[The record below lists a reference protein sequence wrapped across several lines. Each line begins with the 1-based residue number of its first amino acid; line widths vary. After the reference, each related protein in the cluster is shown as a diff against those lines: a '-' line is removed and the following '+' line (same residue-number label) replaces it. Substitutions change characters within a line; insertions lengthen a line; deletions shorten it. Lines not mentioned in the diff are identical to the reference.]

1 VALNGDGGD
10 ESFAGYERYQAM
22 LLAQK
27 LPNFAKQIISRFVK
41 ILPDSVEPK
50 NKMRRIKRFFNAATL
65 PAIERY
71 TRWVGIFNDQIKKE
85 IYSANFL
92 KTTLDY
98 KTNFYLGR
106 FLAEAGNMPYLDC
119 LLWMDIMTSL
129 AGDLLVKMDIATMAN
144 SLEARAPF
152 LDQRLM
158 EFAAKL
164 PPEFKMRNLVKKYI
178 LKKAIKDLVPD
189 ENVYRRKMGF
199 ALPVGRWFRG
209 ELKEFLCD
217 NLLAGSFFKRGY
229 FKPEAVKNMVK
240 RHTENKEDFS
250 HQLWTLLMLEL
261 WHRRFM
267 DK

>member
-1 VALNGDGGD
+1 
-10 ESFAGYERYQAM
+10 
-22 LLAQK
+22 
-27 LPNFAKQIISRFVK
+27 
-41 ILPDSVEPK
+41 
-50 NKMRRIKRFFNAATL
+50 
-65 PAIERY
+65 
-71 TRWVGIFNDQIKKE
+71 
-85 IYSANFL
+85 
-92 KTTLDY
+92 
-98 KTNFYLGR
+98 
-106 FLAEAGNMPYLDC
+106 
-119 LLWMDIMTSL
+119 
-129 AGDLLVKMDIATMAN
+129 MAN